1 MLLRFLRQFHLK
13 HIRVNKIDDVNET
26 IYPNIMFDDAIPDT
40 KYYLHLILESYKNKC
55 NLSGVNGIGVLQGI
69 NSERET
75 INQIEKTRIRKRGN

>member
-13 HIRVNKIDDVNET
+13 HIRVNKIDD
-26 IYPNIMFDDAIPDT
+26 AIPDT
-40 KYYLHLILESYKNKC
+40 KYYLHLILGSYKNKC
-55 NLSGVNGIGVLQGI
+55 NLSGVNSIEVLQGI